1 MHTHTEEP
9 HTVRT
14 GQKEAN
20 PIREG
25 KSSWYCDLKE
35 HQGFKGALGCGWV
48 SKPQADGGKVALTG
62 ISLLLSVKTLGD
74 DGCLA

>member
-1 MHTHTEEP
+1 MHRLKGHTHSA
-9 HTVRT
+9 RT

-25 KSSWYCDLKE
+25 KSSWSCDLKE

-48 SKPQADGGKVALTG
+48 SKPQAEGGKVALTG
-62 ISLLLSVKTLGD
+62 IILLLSGKIPVRIG
-74 DGCLA
+74 A